1 MQSTSPLRRL
11 LGVFALSLLAAPLGL
26 VAEEAAPAEAKPAVV
41 APAPTPP
48 APAAITDVRIV
59 VKTDKGDIEGVIYAS
74 RVPMT
79 AANFL
84 NLAKRGYYDGLT
96 FHRVIPEFMIQ
107 GGDPR
112 GNGTGGPGY
121 QFADEF
127 HPSLRHSKPGIFS
140 MANAGPGTNGSQF
153 FITHVATPWLDG
165 KHSVFGAVT
174 KGQATVNAI
183 AKGDKILKIGILDP
197 TDALF
202 AAQAENLAKWNA
214 VLKK

>member
-1 MQSTSPLRRL
+1 MQTSSLLRRL
-11 LGVFALSLLAAPLGL
+11 LGVFVLSLAAPLGL
-26 VAEEAAPAEAKPAVV
+26 VAEEAAPAETKPAVE
-41 APAPTPP
+41 
-48 APAAITDVRIV
+48 APAAITDIRVV
-59 VKTDKGDIEGVIYAS
+59 VKTDKGDIESVIFAS
-74 RVPMT
+74 KVPMT

-96 FHRVIPEFMIQ
+96 FHRVIPDFMIQ
-107 GGDPR
+107 GGDPQ
-112 GNGTGGPGY
+112 GTGRGGPGY
-121 QFADEF
+121 QFADEIDKT
-127 HPSLRHSKPGIFS
+127 LRHAKPGIFS

-174 KGQATVNAI
+174 KGMTTVNAI
-183 AKGDKILKIGILDP
+183 AKGDKIVKIEILDP